1 MLTVRGLSK
10 TYATADGNFQ
20 ALKGIDFEI
29 PQGGF
34 YTLLGESGC
43 GKSTTL
49 RCVAGLEE
57 PDSGSIAIGGHIVA
71 DVEHGT
77 HVPTFERDI
86 GLVFQ
91 SYAIWPHMDV
101 FANVAYPLRVQRP
114 RLAAGDI
121 KGRVMEALRLVGMES
136 FATRPATKLSGG
148 QQQRVA
154 FARALV
160 RRPKLLLLDE
170 PLSNLD
176 AKLREQMRFELQEL
190 ISRTG
195 VTTLYVTHD
204 QSEALAMSDTVAVM
218 SAGRIVQSGAPR
230 DVYGRPVNRM
240 VADFLG
246 NANILR
252 GQVVAVRDGLATVA
266 LDGGADTMAVPCRAS
281 LAPGAPVDVI
291 FRPEDVTTRLDPA
304 DGAIECAVERVV
316 FQGGMSECRL
326 RLGSTVLRTVL
337 HPSVGA
343 QPGDRA
349 WIAVPDLRCIL
360 FASGE
365 RGPAA

>member
-1 MLTVRGLSK
+1 MLTVRGLTK
-10 TYATADGNFQ
+10 TYATADGGFQ
-20 ALKGIDFEI
+20 ALKGIDFDV

-57 PDSGSIAIGGHIVA
+57 PDGGSISIGGEVVA
-71 DVEHGT
+71 DPERGVQ
-77 HVPTFERDI
+77 VPAFERDI

-101 FANVAYPLRVQRP
+101 FANVAYPLRVRRP
-114 RLAAGDI
+114 RVAAADI
-121 KGRVMEALRLVGMES
+121 KAQVMEALRLVGMEDY
-136 FATRPATKLSGG
+136 ANRQATKLSGG

-190 ISRTG
+190 VSRTG

-218 SAGRIVQSGAPR
+218 AGGRIVQSGAPR
-230 DVYGRPVNRM
+230 DVYGRPDNRT
-240 VADFLG
+240 VANFLG
-246 NANILR
+246 SANFLR
-252 GQVVAVRDGLATVA
+252 GKVVEARDGLTTVA
-266 LDGGADTMAVPCRAS
+266 FDGGGSMIHVPSRATLS
-281 LAPGAPVDVI
+281 PGASVDVI
-291 FRPEDVTTRLDPA
+291 FRPEDVTTHLDPT
-304 DGAIECAVERVV
+304 DGSIECAVERVV
-316 FQGGMSECRL
+316 FQGGMSEYQL
-326 RLGSTVLRTVL
+326 RLGPTLLRTVV
-337 HPSVGA
+337 HPSVTA
-343 QPGDRA
+343 QAGDRA
-349 WIAVPDLRCIL
+349 WIAIQPERCIL
-360 FASGE
+360 FA
-365 RGPAA
+365 AN

>member
-57 PDSGSIAIGGHIVA
+57 PDGGSIAIAGHIVA
-71 DVEHGT
+71 DVEQGT
-77 HVPTFERDI
+77 HVPTFDRDI

-121 KGRVMEALRLVGMES
+121 KARVLEALRLVGMET

-148 QQQRVA
+148 QQDV
-154 FARALV
+154 
-160 RRPKLLLLDE
+160 KE
-170 PLSNLD
+170 W
-176 AKLREQMRFELQEL
+176 
-190 ISRTG
+190 
-195 VTTLYVTHD
+195 TH
-204 QSEALAMSDTVAVM
+204 L
-218 SAGRIVQSGAPR
+218 
-230 DVYGRPVNRM
+230 
-240 VADFLG
+240 
-246 NANILR
+246 
-252 GQVVAVRDGLATVA
+252 
-266 LDGGADTMAVPCRAS
+266 
-281 LAPGAPVDVI
+281 
-291 FRPEDVTTRLDPA
+291 
-304 DGAIECAVERVV
+304 
-316 FQGGMSECRL
+316 
-326 RLGSTVLRTVL
+326 
-337 HPSVGA
+337 
-343 QPGDRA
+343 
-349 WIAVPDLRCIL
+349 
-360 FASGE
+360 
-365 RGPAA
+365 

>member
-1 MLTVRGLSK
+1 MLTVRGLTK
-10 TYATADGNFQ
+10 TYATADGSFQ

-57 PDSGSIAIGGHIVA
+57 PDGGSISIGGHVVA
-71 DVEHGT
+71 DAERGAQ
-77 HVPTFERDI
+77 VPAFERDI

-114 RLAAGDI
+114 RVAAVEI
-121 KGRVMEALRLVGMES
+121 KARVMDALRLVGMGD
-136 FATRPATKLSGG
+136 FANRQATKLSGG

-190 ISRTG
+190 ISRTR

-218 SAGRIVQSGAPR
+218 ASGRIVQSGSPR
-230 DVYGRPVNRM
+230 EVYGRPANRT
-240 VADFLG
+240 VASFLG
-246 NANILR
+246 SANFIR
-252 GQVVAVRDGLATVA
+252 GKVIETRDGLAAVA
-266 LDGGADTMAVPCRAS
+266 LDGGASTIHIPSRATFS
-281 LAPGAPVDVI
+281 QGAPVDVI
-291 FRPEDVTTRLDPA
+291 FRPEDATTRLDPV
-304 DGAIECAVERVV
+304 DGTIECIVDRVV
-316 FQGGMSECRL
+316 FQGGMSECQL
-326 RLGSTVLRTVL
+326 RLGSTPLRTVV

-349 WIAVPDLRCIL
+349 WITIQAERCLL
-360 FASGE
+360 FA
-365 RGPAA
+365 AN

>member
-1 MLTVRGLSK
+1 MLTVRGLTK
-10 TYATADGNFQ
+10 TYVTADGGFQ
-20 ALKGIDFEI
+20 ALKGIDFDV

-57 PDSGSIAIGGHIVA
+57 PDGGSISIGGEVVA
-71 DVEHGT
+71 DPERGVQ
-77 HVPTFERDI
+77 VPAFERDI

-101 FANVAYPLRVQRP
+101 FANVAYPLRVRRP
-114 RLAAGDI
+114 RVAAADI
-121 KGRVMEALRLVGMES
+121 KARVMEALRLVGMEDY
-136 FATRPATKLSGG
+136 ANRQATKLSGG

-190 ISRTG
+190 IARTG

-218 SAGRIVQSGAPR
+218 AGGRIVQSGAPR
-230 DVYGRPVNRM
+230 DVYGRPDNRT
-240 VADFLG
+240 VANFLG
-246 NANILR
+246 SANFLR
-252 GQVVAVRDGLATVA
+252 GKVVEAQRRPHDRDLRWRRDTIHVPSRAA
-266 LDGGADTMAVPCRAS
+266 LS
-281 LAPGAPVDVI
+281 PGA
-291 FRPEDVTTRLDPA
+291 R
-304 DGAIECAVERVV
+304 
-316 FQGGMSECRL
+316 
-326 RLGSTVLRTVL
+326 ST
-337 HPSVGA
+337 
-343 QPGDRA
+343 
-349 WIAVPDLRCIL
+349 
-360 FASGE
+360 
-365 RGPAA
+365 